1 MWSYGKKLPNFPS
14 SLLQTSAVRAIT
26 LHDLNS
32 SDLLA
37 PVLAADRRVLLVG
50 APGTGKSTFAADLAH
65 RLLPRDRVPKCIAA
79 DPGSPAFGV
88 PGAVALG
95 QWTGE
100 GWRTERLAALC
111 TLDAGRFRLPL
122 VDAVRQLAGTVS
134 TGTLLIDA
142 PGVVRGVAGAEL
154 LHGLVRAADID
165 WVWVFARDPHSAPL
179 FDELVSL
186 GIEISW
192 VAASADAVRP
202 GKRARARRRTE
213 QWSRYLA
220 NATEQEWNLDG
231 LAVLGTAPP
240 RSVTSAWLGRQIAV
254 LDGAATVALGE
265 VLRLTG
271 DGRLKVRIAEI
282 ATPPRTVL
290 IRDALRNADGLLE
303 TAVPFA
309 PESFSTTELPAPVRY
324 DDSLT
329 VSPVV
334 MGQVGSVTVSLV
346 NGVLGDPLLHVRL
359 QHQRRSLLFDLGE
372 GRRLSAKTAHEVSDV
387 FISHA
392 HLDHI
397 GGFLWL
403 LRSRIGE
410 LPVCRL
416 YGPPGLAQQIEGF
429 LRGVLWD
436 RVGERAPRFHVT
448 EVHGETLLRFHLEA
462 GKALLA
468 EPSSVVAQKGVV
480 YADADFQVRAVTL
493 DHGTPVLAYAYE
505 PSKQINVRKERLA
518 ARGLTPGPWLAQ
530 LKSYV
535 LNNVTDAPVTLP
547 TGRREAAGDLAA
559 DLILMTEGKR
569 LVYATDF
576 GDTAENRARL
586 IDLARDAHT
595 LFCEA
600 SFVEADQG
608 QAQRT
613 GHLTA
618 RACGEIAA
626 AAGVAR
632 LVPFHF
638 SRRYAHDLSAAYE
651 EITAVYS
658 RVVTNAGLA
667 PARDR

>member
-1 MWSYGKKLPNFPS
+1 M
-14 SLLQTSAVRAIT
+14 QTIT
-26 LHDLNS
+26 LQDLNAS
-32 SDLLA
+32 ELLTRF
-37 PVLAADRRVLLVG
+37 LAADRRVLLCG
-50 APGTGKSTFAADLAH
+50 ASGTGKSTFAADLA
-65 RLLPRDRVPKCIAA
+65 RLMFQRGCVPWCVAA

-95 QWTGE
+95 RWTGTSE
-100 GWRTERLAALC
+100 GWHTERLAALC

-122 VDAVRQLAGTVS
+122 VDAVRQLAGIVS
-134 TGTLLIDA
+134 NGTLLIDA

-154 LHGLVRAADID
+154 LQGLVRAAN
-165 WVWVFARDPHSAPL
+165 VELAWVFARDPQSAPL

-186 GIEISW
+186 GIELVW
-192 VAASADAVRP
+192 FAASAQAVRL
-202 GKRARARRRTE
+202 GKRSRARRRTE
-213 QWSRYLA
+213 QWSRFLA
-220 NATEQEWNLDG
+220 DATEQEWALPAM
-231 LAVLGTAPP
+231 AVLGTPPP
-240 RSVTSAWLGRQIAV
+240 RGVPSAWLGRQIAV
-254 LDGAATVALGE
+254 LNGVTTVALGE
-265 VLRLTG
+265 VLRLTA
-271 DGRLKVRIAEI
+271 DGRLKVRV
-282 ATPPRTVL
+282 TGTLSPPRTLL

-309 PESFSTTELPAPVRY
+309 PERFGAMELPTPVRY
-324 DDSLT
+324 DDALT
-329 VSPVV
+329 VSPALT
-334 MGQVGSVTVSLV
+334 GRVGSATVTLV

-416 YGPPGLAQQIEGF
+416 YGPPGLAQQIDGF

-448 EVHGETLLRFHLEA
+448 EMHGEKLLRFYLEA
-462 GKALLA
+462 GKALLP
-468 EPSSVVAQKGVV
+468 EPSLAAAQKGMM
-480 YADADFQVRAVTL
+480 YADVGFQVRAVAL
-493 DHGTPVLAYAYE
+493 DHGTPVLAYAFE

-518 ARGLTPGPWLAQ
+518 ARGLAPGAWLAE

-535 LNNVTDAPVTLP
+535 LSNVTDAPVTLP
-547 TGRREAAGDLAA
+547 NGCREAAGDLAA
-559 DLILMTEGKR
+559 DLILVTEGKR

-576 GDTAENRARL
+576 GDTAQNRARL
-586 IDLARDAHT
+586 IELARDAHT

-600 SFVEADQG
+600 SFVEADRD

-651 EITAVYS
+651 EITAVCS
-658 RVVTNAGLA
+658 RVVTSAGLA
-667 PARDR
+667 SATDE